1 LEPIPSHVLPVGAYP
16 SACWPPPKDLAL
28 SWARPRSQADGKEDD
43 MKRREFLV
51 SSSVGLGAG
60 LATLTA
66 TGLTTDTKQP
76 PPPQAAPP
84 STQQPQVARP
94 RYEFEVDIVEG
105 QCGPHKTGQKIK
117 YPDEKGKICAWLM
130 DAMSGAVRVLEYG
143 GTLPWLYKGTP
154 YEKVID
160 PNGITTEFIRCPD
173 PSRVVVAK
181 ITRRR
186 V

>member
-1 LEPIPSHVLPVGAYP
+1 
-16 SACWPPPKDLAL
+16 
-28 SWARPRSQADGKEDD
+28 
-43 MKRREFLV
+43 MKRREFMKCSGTGV
-51 SSSVGLGAG
+51 GAG
-60 LATLTA
+60 MAALSLAGSADAGQA
-66 TGLTTDTKQP
+66 TQQQTQLPAKPDNP
-76 PPPQAAPP
+76 
-84 STQQPQVARP
+84 QQPQPARP

-105 QCGPHKTGQKIK
+105 NCGPHKTGQKIK
-117 YPDEKGKICAWLM
+117 YPDEKGKICPWLM
-130 DAMSGAVRVLEYG
+130 DSMSGAIRVLEYG